1 MKNLL
6 ITGLILFNSFAA
18 YSSSSAMYNLVA
30 TGDEKNH
37 FFLSACVDV
46 EPANCVNIGPEEG
59 IYIPALKNKLH
70 QMSEESADLSSSII
84 LSNGAT
90 AVTTLVTVASF
101 FVPPA
106 YLFWMPA
113 MGVLGIDNYN
123 KRMEKDILDTASL
136 KLTATI
142 NDRASFGDPISA
154 EDLKALSQ
162 LLSNLKEENSE
173 IYANLEEYNSELVKF
188 RYMDSPMSFVSFGKR
203 YCGADLSEEL
213 LLSYYKK
220 ISEIEAENNFQIP
233 RSTIKEFVE
242 TVLLYNCVNVY
253 DA

>member
-37 FFLSACVDV
+37 FFLSACLDV
-46 EPANCVNIGPEEG
+46 ETANCVNIGPKEG

-70 QMSEESADLSSSII
+70 QMSEESADLSSGII
-84 LSNGAT
+84 LSNGLT
-90 AVTTLVTVASF
+90 AVTTLITAASF

-106 YLFWMPA
+106 YLIWTPA
-113 MGVLGIDNYN
+113 LGIAAIDNYN
-123 KRMEKDILDTASL
+123 KRMKKDILDTASL
-136 KLTATI
+136 KLTETI
-142 NDRASFGDPISA
+142 NDRATVGDPISA